1 MQGEQERVCETKE
14 IKGLLFFN
22 KKNSLADADS
32 FLLYGERYDE
42 FCMARETINKVYR
55 FEELFAIVLAA
66 AFDYDMLEANLLDRA
81 RYMINMEH
89 ALYQNGIEMNHKLL
103 GFLSSLCTY
112 CEAVRDT
119 FGDKCKLEPDTF
131 YDGWLKRCKAIRNY
145 MIHVAC
151 LPYSNSLAY
160 SLCATNDILTNV
172 QLSFK
177 VDELNLARVHPRTKE
192 LFDSCFG
199 ANERVD
205 ISEVVANGLR
215 AAGELQKI
223 IRKYF
228 DKEDGYKRAVENQ
241 LEYDRTY
248 KEKGL
253 DKCFALHGEW
263 NREEPQKNVGLLC
276 KLPFT
281 LIGNIRA
288 IEFLQARNSHF
299 NTRQQMYVTNVPKE
313 SLDKVVQAA
322 NHVLGLRLKDIIPL
336 DMSGVTEDIRRQA
349 YGE

>member
-1 MQGEQERVCETKE
+1 MRSEQEGVFETKE
-14 IKGLLFFN
+14 VKGLLFFN
-22 KKNSLADADS
+22 KKNSLSAADYFS
-32 FLLYGERYDE
+32 LCGEQYDE
-42 FCMARETINKVYR
+42 FCKARETINKVYR

-66 AFDYDMLEANLLDRA
+66 ALDYDMLEANLLDRA

-89 ALYQNGIEMNHKLL
+89 ALYQNGIEMNYRLL

-119 FGDKCKLEPDTF
+119 FGDECKLEPDTF

-151 LPYSNSLAY
+151 LPYRNSLAY

-177 VDELNLARVHPRTKE
+177 VDELNLTRVHPQTKK

-215 AAGELQKI
+215 AAGELQKL

-228 DKEDGYKRAVENQ
+228 DKGNKYKQAVENQ
-241 LEYDRTY
+241 LEYDRVY

-253 DKCFALHGEW
+253 DICFALHGEW
-263 NREEPQKNVGLLC
+263 DRKDPQKNVGLSC

-281 LIGNIRA
+281 LISNIRA

-299 NTRQQMYVTNVPKE
+299 NTRQQMYVTNISKA
-313 SLDKVVQAA
+313 SLDKIVQAA
-322 NHVLGLRLKDIIPL
+322 NDRLGFRLENVIPL
-336 DMSGVTEDIRRQA
+336 DTIGIVDDIRKQA

>member
-1 MQGEQERVCETKE
+1 M
-14 IKGLLFFN
+14 
-22 KKNSLADADS
+22 
-32 FLLYGERYDE
+32 
-42 FCMARETINKVYR
+42 
-55 FEELFAIVLAA
+55 
-66 AFDYDMLEANLLDRA
+66 
-81 RYMINMEH
+81 
-89 ALYQNGIEMNHKLL
+89 
-103 GFLSSLCTY
+103 
-112 CEAVRDT
+112 
-119 FGDKCKLEPDTF
+119 
-131 YDGWLKRCKAIRNY
+131 
-145 MIHVAC
+145 
-151 LPYSNSLAY
+151 
-160 SLCATNDILTNV
+160 
-172 QLSFK
+172 
-177 VDELNLARVHPRTKE
+177 
-192 LFDSCFG
+192 
-199 ANERVD
+199 
-205 ISEVVANGLR
+205 
-215 AAGELQKI
+215 
-223 IRKYF
+223 
-228 DKEDGYKRAVENQ
+228 
-241 LEYDRTY
+241 EYDRTY